1 MVSLSEY
8 DLKLY
13 EDNTTNRMQ
22 ESFKL
27 FKEISNSKYF
37 VNSSIILFLNKSDLF
52 KEKIKTSPLNK
63 YFPEYTGGDDFTQAT
78 TFIKEKFE
86 ELSSKMVITHIT
98 CATDSSN
105 IKTVFEAVRTT
116 ILNNAAAGIHPL

>member
-52 KEKIKTSPLNK
+52 KEKIKTSPLDK